1 MRTLWFAL
9 LVVAARAQTPSCNLT
24 WIWEKHP
31 QIPPHLWRKEQP
43 EQCLISRFVR
53 RDARVL
59 ELGGR
64 IGRSTIVAAEVAA
77 DGRVW
82 TSEASPTLMRRLATM
97 VAPLGAR
104 VTLLPAISDVPVF
117 ERLGPRAGGE
127 ISAAPEVVATWRAN
141 RRVATVETA
150 ALDGLAFDT
159 IVADCEG
166 CFHALVRARADL
178 LRRVHTVVLEED
190 AADDA
195 EAAALQAALR
205 SAGFHSAECVT
216 ATAHRRGPAR
226 PERLRPCAF
235 QALTR
240 EMPDASPA

>member
-82 TSEASPTLMRRLATM
+82 TSEASPTLMRRLAAM

-190 AADDA
+190 AADGA
-195 EAAALQAALR
+195 ESTALQAALR
-205 SAGFHSAECVT
+205 SAGFVSAECV
-216 ATAHRRGPAR
+216 ASPAHRRAPAL
-226 PERLRPCAF
+226 PERARPCAF

-240 EMPDASPA
+240 ES